1 MRTYRRDRG
10 VLSVETRGGKMTDRV
25 VSHQFALAGLWA
37 SGERRYAMG
46 CGGAPGDLV
55 IAVARQS

>member
-1 MRTYRRDRG
+1 
-10 VLSVETRGGKMTDRV
+10 MTDRV